1 MMTFIVGGASSGKS
15 ALALEMFDSCP
26 EPKLFMAT
34 GKAQDQEFRQ
44 RILDHRRDRKP
55 EISVQE
61 INLDLPQALNKAK
74 ARNCSVLVDSL
85 DFWFFSC
92 LEAGRSSE
100 LSGLLLEE
108 TSGWDGADLIVV
120 STETGLG
127 PLPAG
132 SATRRFVSGLGKLN
146 QELAKAADE
155 AYFVAA
161 GLAMPLKRKA

>member
-1 MMTFIVGGASSGKS
+1 MMTLILGGASSGKS
-15 ALALEMFDSCP
+15 ALALEMFESCRKP
-26 EPKLFMAT
+26 RLFMAT
-34 GKAQDQEFRQ
+34 GKALDQDFRQ
-44 RILDHRRDRKP
+44 RILDHRRSRNP

-61 INLDLPQALNKAK
+61 IILDLPQALNKAK

-108 TSGWDGADLIVV
+108 AGSWTGADLIVV

-127 PLPAG
+127 PLPACRQ
-132 SATRRFVSGLGKLN
+132 TREFVSGLGRLN

-161 GLAMPLKRKA
+161 GLALPLKRKA